1 MVLAHFLREKISK
14 RNERLLEEALTRG
27 RNEGLAEGEATG
39 RAAGRAAAN
48 AEWAA
53 WNRRRA
59 DAEAAGIIFNEPP
72 PADNDAC

>member
-1 MVLAHFLREKISK
+1 MVLAHFLREKISR
-14 RNERLLEEALTRG
+14 RNERLMEEALTRG
-27 RNEGLAEGEATG
+27 RNEGEVT
-39 RAAGRAAAN
+39 GRAAAN

-59 DAEAAGIIFNEPP
+59 DAEAAGMTFNEPP